1 MGVEKI
7 MSDTKKKF
15 DRISYQNKYNKQKY
29 DRVTIM
35 LPNGEHAKLKEI
47 AKSDGMS
54 VNKYVITAIEYYKH
68 RKVD

>member
-1 MGVEKI
+1 
-7 MSDTKKKF
+7 MSDTKEKF
-15 DRISYQNKYNKQKY
+15 DRISYQNNYNKKKY

-35 LPNGEHAKLKEI
+35 LPNGEHVKLKEI

-54 VNKYVITAIEYYKH
+54 VNKYIISAIEYYKN

>member
-1 MGVEKI
+1 

-35 LPNGEHAKLKEI
+35 LPSGEHIKLKEL

-54 VNKYVITAIEYYKH
+54 VNKYIITAIDHYKG

>member
-1 MGVEKI
+1 
-7 MSDTKKKF
+7 MSDVKNTF

-47 AKSDGMS
+47 AKSDGIS
-54 VNKYVITAIEYYKH
+54 VNKYIITAIEYYKS

>member
-1 MGVEKI
+1 
-7 MSDTKKKF
+7 MSDVKNTF

-54 VNKYVITAIEYYKH
+54 VNKYIIAAIEYYKR

>member
-1 MGVEKI
+1 
-7 MSDTKKKF
+7 MSDVKNTF
-15 DRISYQNKYNKQKY
+15 DRISYQNKYNKRKY

-54 VNKYVITAIEYYKH
+54 VNKYIITAIDYYKN
-68 RKVD
+68 RNMEVN

>member
-1 MGVEKI
+1 
-7 MSDTKKKF
+7 MSDVKNTF

-47 AKSDGMS
+47 AKSDGVS
-54 VNKYVITAIEYYKH
+54 VNKYIITAIEYYKS

>member
-1 MGVEKI
+1 
-7 MSDTKKKF
+7 MSDVKNTF
-15 DRISYQNKYNKQKY
+15 DRISYQNKYNKRKY

-54 VNKYVITAIEYYKH
+54 VNKYIIAAIEYYK
-68 RKVD
+68 RRRVD